1 MTNLISLL
9 GYKEVVDLKVLGL
22 VASPRK
28 LGNSEILVKE
38 MLASLPAEIDKE
50 MIHLPSLQ
58 IEACKACYACL
69 PEDKN
74 CMISDDLAFLL
85 ERIKE
90 ADAVILASACYFLG
104 SHTSIKTITDRLIAV
119 MANSREFSGKKCVTA
134 TVYGIPGW
142 DGYAREAVN
151 NFARFLHLDVVGDMQ
166 VQAASP
172 GEVVEPEIL
181 ATARKLANQLID
193 PAAAPVS
200 AAEAVL
206 ACQVCGSSML
216 QVRPSGQVRCSM
228 CNAGGELKAD
238 GEGYTIVFE
247 KTGHR
252 RFSQEGM
259 AEHGRLLEEVKK
271 SYIANRQEL
280 FRRRKPYDA
289 YDWWVVQEGK

>member
-1 MTNLISLL
+1 M
-9 GYKEVVDLKVLGL
+9 
-22 VASPRK
+22 
-28 LGNSEILVKE
+28 
-38 MLASLPAEIDKE
+38 
-50 MIHLPSLQ
+50 
-58 IEACKACYACL
+58 
-69 PEDKN
+69 
-74 CMISDDLAFLL
+74 
-85 ERIKE
+85 
-90 ADAVILASACYFLG
+90 
-104 SHTSIKTITDRLIAV
+104 
-119 MANSREFSGKKCVTA
+119 
-134 TVYGIPGW
+134 
-142 DGYAREAVN
+142 
-151 NFARFLHLDVVGDMQ
+151 
-166 VQAASP
+166 
-172 GEVVEPEIL
+172 
-181 ATARKLANQLID
+181 ID

-228 CNAGGELKAD
+228 CIAGGELKAD

-289 YDWWVVQEGK
+289 YDWWVVREGK